1 MTPSV
6 GMVANGNSTLILHE
20 RSDRVPAKTV
30 GTGVFLG
37 LFAVGMVLSTPSPS
51 EKTMF
56 LLPASERGET
66 SLKMLE
72 FHCFWTQRAAYSLV
86 SCKNALPIP
95 AFDPPDVL

>member
-1 MTPSV
+1 
-6 GMVANGNSTLILHE
+6 MVPDEKACT
-20 RSDRVPAKTV
+20 A
-30 GTGVFLG
+30 VFPR

-72 FHCFWTQRAAYSLV
+72 FHCFWTLEATCSLV
-86 SCKNALPIP
+86 GCKNVLPIP
-95 AFDPPDVL
+95 ALDPPDVL